1 TLASA
6 AASAMPQTQ
15 GDRAYPQEVYAAAD
29 YQVYN
34 PQTLYDLLQR
44 LPGVTLGMQADGL
57 EEIQLHGV
65 DTRYLSLLINGLPV
79 TGTGLNSSLLTRQIP
94 ASLRSEERR
103 VGQEGRPRRTPATCR
118 TGASDRTRNR

>member
-1 TLASA
+1 
-6 AASAMPQTQ
+6 ASAMPQTQ

-94 ASLRSEERR
+94 ASLVQSIEIDRSGRAEIGRASRRERATALA
-103 VGQEGRPRRTPATCR
+103 VG
-118 TGASDRTRNR
+118 GAFRARAS

>member
-1 TLASA
+1 MSDRPALTAALLALVLTLASA

-65 DTRYLSLLINGLPV
+65 DTRYLSLLSMACRSPA
-79 TGTGLNSSLLTRQIP
+79 P
-94 ASLRSEERR
+94 AS
-103 VGQEGRPRRTPATCR
+103 TAAC
-118 TGASDRTRNR
+118 